1 MSKYT
6 DLAME
11 RRSQF
16 TPEGRPA
23 WNCCQ
28 AGVSVFAQDAGYDE
42 DACMKAAT
50 YFRGG
55 MQIGSVCG
63 AITGSLMALGMAGSL
78 CRQGHFLQ
86 LPVAGLQLLGHCP
99 QKGRHALRQGNDP
112 MVFPA
117 EVAVIAEPQP
127 GLPFPHAHRHQ
138 GTVQHAALSLMAV
151 DFRSAVGADQVPG
164 ITRSTASG
172 AKPHMYSLAIS
183 VSWIKSS

>member
-28 AGVSVFAQDAGYDE
+28 AVVSVFAQDAGYDE

-63 AITGSLMALGMAGSL
+63 AITGSLMAIGLAGVDDPNVPGEL
-78 CRQGHFLQ
+78 FRKIKENHNGLTNCRDLLRVNAENGAPEMQRARDRQGADHVYQ
-86 LPVAGLQLLGHCP
+86 GKRGKQKNDP
-99 QKGRHALRQGNDP
+99 QKRRHL
-112 MVFPA
+112 
-117 EVAVIAEPQP
+117 
-127 GLPFPHAHRHQ
+127 
-138 GTVQHAALSLMAV
+138 
-151 DFRSAVGADQVPG
+151 
-164 ITRSTASG
+164 
-172 AKPHMYSLAIS
+172 
-183 VSWIKSS
+183 

>member
-11 RRSQF
+11 LRSRF

-28 AGVSVFAQDAGYDE
+28 AVVSVFAEDAGYDG

-63 AITGSLMALGMAGSL
+63 AVTGSLMALGLAGIDDPKAANEIFRRIRENHNGLVNCADLLRVNAENGGEKMPHCNAMIRECVGYAEEILRKNGKLEAPDESL
-78 CRQGHFLQ
+78 
-86 LPVAGLQLLGHCP
+86 
-99 QKGRHALRQGNDP
+99 
-112 MVFPA
+112 
-117 EVAVIAEPQP
+117 
-127 GLPFPHAHRHQ
+127 
-138 GTVQHAALSLMAV
+138 
-151 DFRSAVGADQVPG
+151 
-164 ITRSTASG
+164 
-172 AKPHMYSLAIS
+172 
-183 VSWIKSS
+183 